1 MTDTATTP
9 DPAASPPG
17 TEADLALKAKHRM
30 IWASGDYPRVATELI
45 SEFGP
50 RLVEACEIGPGDRV
64 LDVAAGSGNVALPA
78 AAAGAT
84 VVASDLTPELFETG
98 RKAAAERG
106 LELEWR
112 EADAEALP
120 FDDDA
125 FDTVV
130 SAVGVMFAPHHQPAA
145 DELVRVCRPGGTI
158 GLINWTPGGFIGQMF
173 AAMKPMAPPPPPG
186 AQSPPLWG
194 DEEHVRGLL
203 GDRVDNVSTERRVVR
218 VEVFARPEGF
228 REFFKAYYGP
238 TIAAYKFNAGDP
250 AKVVALDEALAEV
263 GRRFDIGDDG
273 ASVTEWE
280 YLLLTCR
287 VAS

>member
-1 MTDTATTP
+1 M
-9 DPAASPPG
+9 
-17 TEADLALKAKHRM
+17 M
-30 IWASGDYPRVATELI
+30 WASGDYTRVAVELI
-45 SEFGP
+45 PELGP
-50 RLVEACEIGPGDRV
+50 VLVEACGIGPGDRV

-78 AAAGAT
+78 AATGAE
-84 VVASDLTPELFETG
+84 VVASDLTPELFESG
-98 RKAAAERG
+98 QQAAAERG

-130 SAVGVMFAPHHQPAA
+130 SAVGVMFAPHHQVAA

-158 GLINWTPGGFIGQMF
+158 GLASWTPGGFIGQMF

-186 AQSPPLWG
+186 AQPPPLWG

-203 GDRVDNVSTERRVVR
+203 ADRVEDVSAERRAVR
-218 VEVFARPEGF
+218 VDAFARPEDF
-228 REFFKAYYGP
+228 REFFKSWYGP
-238 TIAAYKFNAGDP
+238 TIAAYKFNADDP
-250 AKVVALDEALAEV
+250 QKVAALDEALAEV

-273 ASVTEWE
+273 ATVLEWE